1 MIHLNCAVAVKR
13 QRHAARSLGQTGF
26 AFFEVSPVMRSI
38 ALALVPFLTQ
48 GAEALRAEDAVK
60 EAEIVTI
67 RPSTTTATKQGIPI
81 FQGISG
87 QNAGAK
93 GISMNKVVIPPGGA
107 AKAHRHK
114 GYETAIYLLKGRV
127 KTLYG
132 EGLKKSVTNEA
143 GDFLYIPADLP
154 HKPINL
160 SDTESAEAIVA
171 RTDPDEQESVEHV
184 AEPEAEPH

>member
-1 MIHLNCAVAVKR
+1 
-13 QRHAARSLGQTGF
+13 
-26 AFFEVSPVMRSI
+26 MR
-38 ALALVPFLTQ
+38 ALAL
-48 GAEALRAEDAVK
+48 ASALLVVTANTELLAQDAK
-60 EAEIVTI
+60 GAEIVVI
-67 RPSTTTATKQGIPI
+67 RPTTATPTKQGLPN

-93 GISMNKVVIPPGGA
+93 AISMNKVVIPPGGA

-114 GYETAIYLLKGRV
+114 GYETVIYLIKGRV

-132 EGLKKSVTNEA
+132 DGLRKSVVNEA

-171 RTDPDEQESVEHV
+171 RTDPNEQESVEHV
-184 AEPEAEPH
+184 AEPDAGPQ

>member
-1 MIHLNCAVAVKR
+1 MHRGLKAIALHTVMAGIFAVA
-13 QRHAARSLGQTGF
+13 
-26 AFFEVSPVMRSI
+26 
-38 ALALVPFLTQ
+38 ALAQETGVN
-48 GAEALRAEDAVK
+48 
-60 EAEIVTI
+60 AEIITI
-67 RPSTTTATKQGIPI
+67 RPSATTGTKQGLPI

-93 GISMNKVVIPPGGA
+93 AISMNKVIIPPGGA

-114 GYETAIYLLKGRV
+114 GYESVIYLIKGRV
-127 KTLYG
+127 QTLYG
-132 EGLKKSVTNEA
+132 EGLKKSVINEA

-160 SDTESAEAIVA
+160 STTEAAEAIVA

-184 AEPEAEPH
+184 AEPDAAPTPAGDTKQ

>member
-1 MIHLNCAVAVKR
+1 MRVP
-13 QRHAARSLGQTGF
+13 
-26 AFFEVSPVMRSI
+26 AF
-38 ALALVPFLTQ
+38 ALALALAAPPLL
-48 GAEALRAEDAVK
+48 AEEKVK
-60 EAEIVTI
+60 EPEIVVV
-67 RPSTTTATKQGIPI
+67 RPTATTETKQGLPN

-114 GYETAIYLLKGRV
+114 GYETVIYLIKGRV

-132 EGLKKSVTNEA
+132 DGLKKSVVNEA

-160 SDTESAEAIVA
+160 SDTEPAEAIVA
-171 RTDPDEQESVEHV
+171 RTDPNEQESVEHV
-184 AEPEAEPH
+184 AEPEAGAK

>member
-1 MIHLNCAVAVKR
+1 
-13 QRHAARSLGQTGF
+13 
-26 AFFEVSPVMRSI
+26 MR
-38 ALALVPFLTQ
+38 ALALVLALLAT
-48 GAEALRAEDAVK
+48 ASTELRAQDAK
-60 EAEIVTI
+60 DAEIVVI
-67 RPSTTTATKQGIPI
+67 RPSAATQTKQGLPN

-107 AKAHRHK
+107 AKAHRHR
-114 GYETAIYLLKGRV
+114 GYESVIYLIKGRV

-132 EGLKKSVTNEA
+132 EGLEKSVVNEA

-160 SDTESAEAIVA
+160 SKTESAEAIVA
-171 RTDPDEQESVEHV
+171 RTDPAEQESVEHV
-184 AEPEAEPH
+184 AEPDGDRQ

>member
-1 MIHLNCAVAVKR
+1 
-13 QRHAARSLGQTGF
+13 
-26 AFFEVSPVMRSI
+26 MR
-38 ALALVPFLTQ
+38 ALALASALLLVTAN
-48 GAEALRAEDAVK
+48 AELLAQDAK
-60 EAEIVTI
+60 YAEIIVI
-67 RPSTTTATKQGIPI
+67 RPAATTGTKQGLPI

-87 QNAGAK
+87 QNAGAQ

-107 AKAHRHK
+107 AKAHKHK

-184 AEPEAEPH
+184 AEPEDDPQ

>member
-1 MIHLNCAVAVKR
+1 MRRVTPACQKDNRNADPSLRLNLVA
-13 QRHAARSLGQTGF
+13 AAASL
-26 AFFEVSPVMRSI
+26 A
-38 ALALVPFLTQ
+38 
-48 GAEALRAEDAVK
+48 AEEAAPA
-60 EAEIVTI
+60 AEIVTI
-67 RPSTTTATKQGIPI
+67 RPTSTTGTKQGLPN
-81 FQGISG
+81 FLGISG
-87 QNAGAK
+87 KNAGAK

-114 GYETAIYLLKGRV
+114 GYETAIYLIKGRV

-132 EGLKKSVTNEA
+132 ERLEKSVVNEA

-160 SDTESAEAIVA
+160 SDTEEAIAIVA

-184 AEPEAEPH
+184 SEPAPPPKGAN

>member
-1 MIHLNCAVAVKR
+1 MRCLAYTILLAGLVA
-13 QRHAARSLGQTGF
+13 
-26 AFFEVSPVMRSI
+26 
-38 ALALVPFLTQ
+38 ALPPAMADD
-48 GAEALRAEDAVK
+48 GADA
-60 EAEIVTI
+60 AEIVVI
-67 RPSTTTATKQGIPI
+67 RPSDTTATKQGVPM

-107 AKAHRHK
+107 AKAHKHR
-114 GYETAIYLLKGRV
+114 GYETAIYVIKGRV

-132 EGLKKSVTNEA
+132 KGLKKSVVNEA

-160 SDTESAEAIVA
+160 SKSESAEAIVA

-184 AEPEAEPH
+184 AEPEQE